1 MVFGGTVS
9 GGGLVGILNQL
20 NAVDV
25 SAYYKAACVYNLVPV
40 RAEEI
45 WVERQAREC
54 AMRQI
59 SEMG

>member
-1 MVFGGTVS
+1 VS